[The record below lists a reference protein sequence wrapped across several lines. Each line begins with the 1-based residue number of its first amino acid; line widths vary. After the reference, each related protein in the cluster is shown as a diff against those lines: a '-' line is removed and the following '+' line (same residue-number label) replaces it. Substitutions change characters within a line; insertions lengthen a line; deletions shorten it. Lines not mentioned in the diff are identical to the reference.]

1 MLRNKLSTILTKGL
15 IGGKSYQSL
24 AAEIRKD
31 FSVSAREAMRLVR
44 TEMVRVQTQAQIDSY
59 KANGWEE
66 FEFLAYGTASCEICN
81 ALNKKH
87 FKISDFQPA
96 ENAPPMHPNCRCRT
110 APYED
115 EEEYQKWLDSF
126 GNSGKTIDSTR
137 KSNII
142 NTTNLATMKKGGEL
156 PPPMDEKLYRTMV
169 AGLAANGVR
178 VISAKGDDLAYLK
191 ALGAEASIAGTNTIL
206 HMGEIPSASA
216 LFEEIIHITQ
226 CRLYGEL
233 KSTDPKELYIREI
246 MANRKLLRHR
256 KEYRFTDDDT
266 ADIKRNLATWEG
278 KFKKLTGVDFDE
290 SGIDRKI

>member
-1 MLRNKLSTILTKGL
+1 
-15 IGGKSYQSL
+15 
-24 AAEIRKD
+24 
-31 FSVSAREAMRLVR
+31 
-44 TEMVRVQTQAQIDSY
+44 
-59 KANGWEE
+59 
-66 FEFLAYGTASCEICN
+66 
-81 ALNKKH
+81 
-87 FKISDFQPA
+87 
-96 ENAPPMHPNCRCRT
+96 
-110 APYED
+110 
-115 EEEYQKWLDSF
+115 
-126 GNSGKTIDSTR
+126 
-137 KSNII
+137 
-142 NTTNLATMKKGGEL
+142 
-156 PPPMDEKLYRTMV
+156 MDEKLYRTMV

-178 VISAKGDDLAYLK
+178 VISAKGDDLAYLQ

-266 ADIKRNLATWEG
+266 EDIKRNLATWEG